1 MHKSRFLC
9 LAVSRRNGANCIA
22 GVDIDSGQWIRPVY
36 AIHRGALGDSDI
48 VVTDRGSLRIMAP
61 LDLIELHL
69 GEPAGIPGQPENWTL
84 NSADGA
90 KAHLVLCRAGDDPSL
105 FAIVRKMAE
114 ASNSLSMILGTR
126 DNKVPHSSIE
136 KESVAYSLCVIRPR
150 DLIWSR
156 ALNFQGN
163 PRIEAFFSF
172 GARRIRYRLPVTD
185 IAWEPKLLKGTK
197 DRTTLRASE
206 SPGMDANREI
216 LLTVSLGDHFRETG
230 FHYKLIAGVLPISR
244 K

>member
-48 VVTDRGSLRIMAP
+48 VVSDRGNLRIMAP

-69 GEPAGIPGQPENWTL
+69 GESAGIPGQPENWTL
-84 NSADGA
+84 NPVSGA
-90 KAHLVLCRAGDDPSL
+90 KAHSVLCRAGDDPSL
-105 FAIVRKMAE
+105 FAIVRNMAE
-114 ASNSLSMILGTR
+114 ASSSISMILGTP

-136 KESVAYSLCVIRPR
+136 KESVKYSLCVIRPR
-150 DLIWSR
+150 DLVWSR
-156 ALNFQGN
+156 ALNFQGK
-163 PRIEAFFSF
+163 PRIEALFSF
-172 GARRIRYRLPVTD
+172 GSRSTRYRLPVTD
-185 IAWEPKLLKGTK
+185 IAWEPKLLERTTE
-197 DRTTLRASE
+197 RTTLRASE
-206 SPGMDANREI
+206 SPGMDANREM

-230 FHYKLIAGVLPISR
+230 FHYKLIAGVLSLS
-244 K
+244 KK